1 MGNVLYVSLL
11 NILYIAILLNPLI
24 PIATIKVLNTF
35 KLDENDLKLET
46 IIKDDFLKSGTEL
59 NQSSILFKKVEHDN

>member
-11 NILYIAILLNPLI
+11 HILYISILLNPLI
-24 PIATIKVLNTF
+24 PIATIKVLKTF

-46 IIKDDFLKSGTEL
+46 ITKDNFLKSGIEL
-59 NQSSILFKKVEHDN
+59 NQSSILLKR